1 MKKKFILFSAAI
13 ALLLASCAGN
23 PEGTRSDASDA
34 TEVGEATGAELP
46 VDTSASEVKW
56 EGTKVTGSHYGTVD
70 ISSGKLFIDNDV
82 LTGGEFSFDLNTI
95 KSDDL
100 EGEYK
105 EKLEGHLKADDFF
118 DVANHP
124 EATFVIT
131 SVTPEEENK
140 LKVSGNLT
148 IRGTSK
154 NITFITDVN
163 ESSEAKFDGVADF
176 NIARED
182 WGVSYAGQA
191 DDLISKEI
199 NFKIHLVAGN

>member
-1 MKKKFILFSAAI
+1 MKKKFILFGTAI

-23 PEGTRSDASDA
+23 PEGTRSDATDA
-34 TEVGEATGAELP
+34 TEVGEAAGAEIP
-46 VDTSASEVKW
+46 VDANASEVKW

-82 LTGGEFSFDLNTI
+82 LTGGEFAFDLSTI

-105 EKLEGHLKADDFF
+105 EKLEGHLKSDDFF
-118 DVANHP
+118 DVENHP

-131 SVTPEEENK
+131 NVTPEEENK

-154 NITFITDVN
+154 NISFITDVTESN
-163 ESSEAKFDGVADF
+163 ENKFDGIADF

-199 NFKIHLVAGN
+199 NFKIHLVASK